1 MLPTASP
8 ESTMN
13 DLVTSLSSDLVTA
26 RGPRVTA
33 RTLCE
38 GDIERAVAAHAKL
51 LALAAG
57 DDVRAV
63 TTLRGGYIP
72 GAYKYRAESDE
83 VTITSLRG
91 DTGWVTTAQATRA
104 TAQRR
109 PNGIGALT
117 VHRLARAGQV
127 RGRTVEMA
135 S

>member
-1 MLPTASP
+1 MIPTASP

-51 LALAAG
+51 LALAAD

-63 TTLRGGYIP
+63 TTLRGGYVP

-83 VTITSLRG
+83 VVLVSDRDG
-91 DTGWVTTAQATRA
+91 GGWSMTATARRA
-104 TAQRR
+104 VAQRR

-117 VHRLARAGQV
+117 GHRLARAGQV